1 MRPPI
6 LAAALLGIAWAVS
19 PTSVPR
25 AERVEKAAAAPAIHL
40 TQVAGPL
47 TGVTAITNAGDGRLF
62 LTLQR
67 GQIVVWDGAQVLAT
81 PFLDL
86 SDLVVCCGEQGLL
99 STAFHPN
106 YAANGL
112 FFVDYTNLSGDTV
125 IARYSV
131 SGDRN
136 VADPFSAKILLT
148 IDQPFAN
155 HNGGQ
160 LQFGPDG
167 DLYVGM
173 GDGGSANDPDCH
185 AQRLDPQPGRQD
197 LLGKLLRLDVDPSI
211 ANPPW
216 YAIPAGNPFVGA
228 GGPDEAWA
236 IGLRNP
242 WRFSFDRL
250 TDDLFIGDV
259 GQGLREEIDFQAA
272 GSGAGANYG
281 WKIMEG
287 TLCTGNTAS
296 CPPSTPACFSPSF
309 TAPILEY
316 GHDVGRCSVTGGYV
330 YRGLAIPDL
339 YGTYLFADYCSGEF
353 FGARPAGGGAFTAE
367 LLPISVDNPTTFGED
382 SAGELYVGTG
392 AGFVYR
398 VDGPVPQTPVIAAIT
413 PATGY
418 ERGSDT
424 VTITGANFT
433 GATTVLFGTKPAKA
447 VSVVSPTRLTAVTPP
462 GDSGLVA
469 VTVANPGAA
478 SAVKANG
485 FAYVAIPRAAD
496 TPPGTRIVTRPG
508 P

>member
-1 MRPPI
+1 MSAPS
-6 LAAALLGIAWAVS
+6 A
-19 PTSVPR
+19 PR
-25 AERVEKAAAAPAIHL
+25 AGRVEKAAAAPAIHL
-40 TQVAGPL
+40 TQIAGPL

-62 LTLQR
+62 ITLQR

-112 FFVDYTNLSGDTV
+112 FFVDYTNVSGDTV

-167 DLYVGM
+167 MLYVGM
-173 GDGGSANDPDCH
+173 GDGGAANDPDCH
-185 AQRLDPQPGRQD
+185 AQRLDPQTGRQE

-211 ANPPW
+211 AAPPW

-250 TDDLFIGDV
+250 TDDLFIADV
-259 GQGLREEIDFQAA
+259 GQGLREEIDFQPA

-287 TLCTGNTAS
+287 TLCTGNTGS

-339 YGTYLFADYCSGEF
+339 SGTYLFAD
-353 FGARPAGGGAFTAE
+353 
-367 LLPISVDNPTTFGED
+367 
-382 SAGELYVGTG
+382 
-392 AGFVYR
+392 
-398 VDGPVPQTPVIAAIT
+398 
-413 PATGY
+413 
-418 ERGSDT
+418 
-424 VTITGANFT
+424 
-433 GATTVLFGTKPAKA
+433 
-447 VSVVSPTRLTAVTPP
+447 
-462 GDSGLVA
+462 
-469 VTVANPGAA
+469 
-478 SAVKANG
+478 
-485 FAYVAIPRAAD
+485 
-496 TPPGTRIVTRPG
+496 
-508 P
+508 